1 MKVIISQ
8 QNKKLLIT
16 FKSGKLVD
24 KYRIDKADD
33 FLVTVDKSLRK
44 RRIKSIGRIGQIS
57 LIGPMGLLTERIIR
71 AIIVGL
77 RF

>member
-1 MKVIISQ
+1 MKIIVFQ

-33 FLVTVDKSLRK
+33 FLVTVDKFLRK

>member
-33 FLVTVDKSLRK
+33 FLVTVDKFLRK

>member
-1 MKVIISQ
+1 MKIIVSQ
-8 QNKKLLIT
+8 QDKKLLIT

-33 FLVTVDKSLRK
+33 FLVTVDKFLRK